1 MIAFRTDG
9 RLDHSDPISD
19 LLWDHGCV
27 GILEDRTDLVAYFP
41 SKRPLPLDGR
51 WEQPDDTD
59 YLAAYFASL
68 KPIRLDGLVIAPT
81 HRKVRLTVGE
91 KVLWL
96 DPGMA
101 FGSGH
106 HETTQLA
113 LGALAALD
121 LRGRR
126 VLDVGSGS
134 GILAIAADLM
144 GAAQAEGLDIDA
156 ATIAVAEANAE
167 MNRSR
172 ATFRAG
178 ELDASYVSASIDILV
193 ANLYAELH
201 LELLPR
207 YAQVL
212 SRGGAV
218 LLTGILAAKSDMVR
232 RAVAPLVVRHV
243 VQTGDWVLF
252 DIGRTG

>member
-9 RLDHSDPISD
+9 RLDHFDPISD

-178 ELDASYVSASIDILV
+178 ELGC
-193 ANLYAELH
+193 
-201 LELLPR
+201 LLCFGKYRHPGS
-207 YAQVL
+207 QPL
-212 SRGGAV
+212 
-218 LLTGILAAKSDMVR
+218 R
-232 RAVAPLVVRHV
+232 RASP
-243 VQTGDWVLF
+243 
-252 DIGRTG
+252 RTTAAICPGPQPRWSRAADRNLGC